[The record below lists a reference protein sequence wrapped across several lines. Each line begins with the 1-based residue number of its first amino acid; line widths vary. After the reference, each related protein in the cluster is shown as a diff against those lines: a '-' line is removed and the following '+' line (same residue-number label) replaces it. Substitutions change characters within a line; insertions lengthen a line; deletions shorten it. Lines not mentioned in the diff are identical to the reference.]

1 MGNKYGIRNKDDS
14 FKELIKN
21 RNELKDAVEE
31 FDPVYE
37 LRKKILLLRL
47 DEGLSQEELAAR
59 AGMRQSVIS
68 RIENGES
75 EPRIETVNRIAKALN
90 RKVKIDLVWFLISL

>member
-1 MGNKYGIRNKDDS
+1 MN
-14 FKELIKN
+14 
-21 RNELKDAVEE
+21 
-31 FDPVYE
+31 

-47 DEGLSQEELAAR
+47 DKGLSQEELAAR

-75 EPRIETVNRIAKALN
+75 EPRIETVNKIAKALN
-90 RKVKIDLVWFLISL
+90 RKVKIDLV

>member
-1 MGNKYGIRNKDDS
+1 MGNKYRIRNKDDS
-14 FKELIKN
+14 FKELIKD
-21 RNELKDAVEE
+21 RNDLKDTVEGL
-31 FDPVYE
+31 DPVYE
-37 LRKKILLLRL
+37 LRKKILWLRL

-75 EPRIETVNRIAKALN
+75 EPRIATVNKIAKALN
-90 RKVKIDLVWFLISL
+90 RKVKIDLV

>member
-21 RNELKDAVEE
+21 RNDLKDEVEGL
-31 FDPVYE
+31 DPVYE

-47 DEGLSQEELAAR
+47 DEGLSQEKLAAR

-75 EPRIETVNRIAKALN
+75 EPRIETVNKIARALN
-90 RKVKIDLVWFLISL
+90 RKVKIDLV

>member
-1 MGNKYGIRNKDDS
+1 MKKKYKIRNKNDS
-14 FKELIKN
+14 FKELIKD
-21 RNELKDAVEE
+21 RNDLEDTVEGL
-31 FDPVYE
+31 DPVYE

-47 DEGLSQEELAAR
+47 DEGLSQEDLAAR

-75 EPRIETVNRIAKALN
+75 EPRIETVNKIAKALN
-90 RKVKIDLVWFLISL
+90 RKVKIDLI

>member
-1 MGNKYGIRNKDDS
+1 MKKKYEIRNKNDS
-14 FKELIKN
+14 FKELIKD
-21 RNELKDAVEE
+21 RNDLEDTVKGL
-31 FDPVYE
+31 DPVYE

-47 DEGLSQEELAAR
+47 DKGLSQEELAAR

-75 EPRIETVNRIAKALN
+75 EPRIETVNKIAKALN
-90 RKVKIDLVWFLISL
+90 RKVKIDLV

>member
-1 MGNKYGIRNKDDS
+1 MGNKYEIRNKNDS

-21 RNELKDAVEE
+21 RNDLKDAVEE
-31 FDPVYE
+31 FDPFYE

-47 DEGLSQEELAAR
+47 DEGLSQEELAAKS
-59 AGMRQSVIS
+59 GMRQSVIS

-75 EPRIETVNRIAKALN
+75 EPRIETVNKIAKALN
-90 RKVKIDLVWFLISL
+90 RKVKIDLV

>member
-21 RNELKDAVEE
+21 RNDLKDAVEGL
-31 FDPVYE
+31 DPVYE

-59 AGMRQSVIS
+59 AGMRQSIIS

-75 EPRIETVNRIAKALN
+75 EPRIETVNKIARALN
-90 RKVKIDLVWFLISL
+90 RKVKIDLV

>member
-1 MGNKYGIRNKDDS
+1 MGNKYEVRNKDDS

-21 RNELKDAVEE
+21 RNDLKDTVEE
-31 FDPVYE
+31 FDPGYE

-68 RIENGES
+68 KIENGES
-75 EPRIETVNRIAKALN
+75 EPRIETVNKIAKALN
-90 RKVKIDLVWFLISL
+90 RKVKIDLV

>member
-21 RNELKDAVEE
+21 RNDLKDTVEGLN
-31 FDPVYE
+31 PVYE

-59 AGMRQSVIS
+59 AGMRQSIIS

-75 EPRIETVNRIAKALN
+75 EPRIETVNKIARALN
-90 RKVKIDLVWFLISL
+90 RKVKIDLV

>member
-1 MGNKYGIRNKDDS
+1 MGKKYEIRNKDDS
-14 FKELIKN
+14 LKELIKE
-21 RNELKDAVEE
+21 RNDLKDTVEGPG
-31 FDPVYE
+31 PVYE

-75 EPRIETVNRIAKALN
+75 EPRIETVKKIAKALN
-90 RKVKIDLVWFLISL
+90 RKVKIDLV

>member
-1 MGNKYGIRNKDDS
+1 MNNKSIYFNSI
-14 FKELIKN
+14 EQY
-21 RNELKDAVEE
+21 
-31 FDPVYE
+31 DPVYE

-59 AGMRQSVIS
+59 AGLRQSVIS

-75 EPRIETVNRIAKALN
+75 KPRIETVNKIAKALN
-90 RKVKIDLVWFLISL
+90 RKVKIDLV

>member
-21 RNELKDAVEE
+21 RNDLTDAVEGL
-31 FDPVYE
+31 DPVYE

-75 EPRIETVNRIAKALN
+75 EPRIETVNKIARALN
-90 RKVKIDLVWFLISL
+90 RKVKIDLV

>member
-1 MGNKYGIRNKDDS
+1 M
-14 FKELIKN
+14 
-21 RNELKDAVEE
+21 
-31 FDPVYE
+31 
-37 LRKKILLLRL
+37 LLRL

>member
-21 RNELKDAVEE
+21 RSDLKDTVEGL
-31 FDPVYE
+31 DPVYE

-47 DEGLSQEELAAR
+47 DKGLSQEELAAR
-59 AGMRQSVIS
+59 AGMKQSVIS

-90 RKVKIDLVWFLISL
+90 RKVKIDLV

>member
-1 MGNKYGIRNKDDS
+1 M
-14 FKELIKN
+14 
-21 RNELKDAVEE
+21 
-31 FDPVYE
+31 
-37 LRKKILLLRL
+37 LLRL

-90 RKVKIDLVWFLISL
+90 RKVKIDLV